1 MKKENY
7 TFCFVFAMG
16 LEARPFLKR
25 VETKRR
31 WKIGQATHR
40 EVFFEGNII
49 SVVRSGIG
57 FEKALA
63 AAKGVK
69 GRPTFMLS
77 VGTCGALVPD
87 LSPGD
92 ILIADETV
100 LQHNPNERLK
110 CSEVVIKSLEKA
122 CSRAGLRYKIGPI
135 ATAAKPVFHRAEREK
150 LSHTSGA
157 YAVDMESHAIATGAS
172 SIGSLFGVIRVVS
185 DGMES
190 PPLPNR
196 NIIKNWRSQFH
207 KIPKN
212 IFSLIRWWN
221 FLRTFNASV
230 KKLDKPLV
238 ELTRIGIDPKS
249 CELPNVNSNQ
259 R

>member
-7 TFCFVFAMG
+7 TFCFVFPMG

-25 VETKRR
+25 AETKRR
-31 WKIGQATHR
+31 WKIGHATHR
-40 EVFFEGNII
+40 EVFFEGNMIL
-49 SVVRSGIG
+49 VVRSGIG

-63 AAKGVK
+63 ATKNVQ

-77 VGTCGALVPD
+77 AGTCGALVPD

-100 LQHNPNERLK
+100 LEDNPNERLK
-110 CSEVVIKSLEKA
+110 CSEVLIKSLERA

-135 ATAAKPVFHRAEREK
+135 ATAAKPVFRRAEREK

-157 YAVDMESHAIATGAS
+157 YAVDMESHAIAAGAS
-172 SIGSLFGVIRVVS
+172 SIGSSFGVIRVVS
-185 DGMES
+185 DGIES
-190 PPLPNR
+190 PPLPDR

-221 FLRTFNASV
+221 FLRTFNSSV

-238 ELTRIGIDPKS
+238 ELTRLGIHPES
-249 CELPNVNSNQ
+249 YEPSEVESSRQ
-259 R
+259 

>member
-16 LEARPFLKR
+16 LEARPFHKR

-92 ILIADETV
+92 ILI
-100 LQHNPNERLK
+100 
-110 CSEVVIKSLEKA
+110 
-122 CSRAGLRYKIGPI
+122 
-135 ATAAKPVFHRAEREK
+135 
-150 LSHTSGA
+150 
-157 YAVDMESHAIATGAS
+157 
-172 SIGSLFGVIRVVS
+172 
-185 DGMES
+185 
-190 PPLPNR
+190 
-196 NIIKNWRSQFH
+196 
-207 KIPKN
+207 
-212 IFSLIRWWN
+212 
-221 FLRTFNASV
+221 
-230 KKLDKPLV
+230 
-238 ELTRIGIDPKS
+238 
-249 CELPNVNSNQ
+249 
-259 R
+259 